1 MRFDSVL
8 NKFLVEYNAQPMEG
22 VIYEQYSIVEKKGF
36 YYLFNEKRNKILGSG
51 KTVKQVKELADT
63 INSGC

>member
-1 MRFDSVL
+1 MRFDAVL
-8 NKFLVEYNAQPMEG
+8 NKFLVEYNTSPVEG

-36 YYLFNEKRNKILGSG
+36 YYLFNEKRNKILGSA

>member
-1 MRFDSVL
+1 MRFDSLL
-8 NKFLVEYNAQPMEG
+8 NKFLAEYNAQPIEG
-22 VIYEQYSIVEKKGF
+22 IIYEQYSIVEKKGF
-36 YYLFNEKRNKILGSG
+36 YYLFNENRSKILGSG

>member
-8 NKFLVEYNAQPMEG
+8 NKFLVEYNAQPIEG

-36 YYLFNEKRNKILGSG
+36 YYLFNEKRNKIIGSG
-51 KTVKQVKELADT
+51 KTVKHVKELADT

>member
-1 MRFDSVL
+1 MRFDAVL
-8 NKFLVEYNAQPMEG
+8 NKFLVEYNAPPVEG

>member
-1 MRFDSVL
+1 MRFDSLL
-8 NKFLVEYNAQPMEG
+8 NKFLTEYNAQPIEG
-22 VIYEQYSIVEKKGF
+22 IIYEQYSIVEKKGF
-36 YYLFNEKRNKILGSG
+36 YYLFNENRSKILGSG

>member
-1 MRFDSVL
+1 MQFNYLL
-8 NKFLVEYNAQPMEG
+8 NKFLAEYNAPPIEG
-22 VIYEQYSIVEKKGF
+22 IIYEQYSIVEKKGF
-36 YYLFNEKRNKILGSG
+36 YYLFNEKRNKILGSA

>member
-1 MRFDSVL
+1 MRFDSLL
-8 NKFLVEYNAQPMEG
+8 NKFLIEYNAQPIEG
-22 VIYEQYSIVEKKGF
+22 IIYEQYSIVEKNGF

-51 KTVKQVKELADT
+51 KTINQVKELADT

>member
-1 MRFDSVL
+1 MRFDSLL
-8 NKFLVEYNAQPMEG
+8 NKFLTEYNSQPIEG
-22 VIYEQYSIVEKKGF
+22 IIYEQYSIVEKKGF